1 MAKKQEIQSAAFKRN
16 TLTIA
21 AVVMFGLI
29 VLAEITLAVSIPW
42 YLQREDTMAL
52 QVQRLNLRSS
62 FDSAR
67 DQAKASS
74 RDEIKQAELRIVRWS
89 LDGMADYL
97 RENAVKLDAEELK
110 SMQDTVNSMLQIT
123 TRLRKGRAYSREQRL
138 DTSFYINSLIPREVR
153 NVKK

>member
-1 MAKKQEIQSAAFKRN
+1 M
-16 TLTIA
+16 
-21 AVVMFGLI
+21 
-29 VLAEITLAVSIPW
+29 ITP
-42 YLQREDTMAL
+42 D
-52 QVQRLNLRSS
+52 
-62 FDSAR
+62 DSAR